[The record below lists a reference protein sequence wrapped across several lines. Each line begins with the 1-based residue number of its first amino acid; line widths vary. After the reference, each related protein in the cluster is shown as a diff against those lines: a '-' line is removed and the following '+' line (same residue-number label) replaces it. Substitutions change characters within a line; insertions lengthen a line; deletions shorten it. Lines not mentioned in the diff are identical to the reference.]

1 MAVSSPKVPV
11 FCIVRGR
18 WYQTTDLF
26 DNRDWLVKTYA
37 DWFVAGSGSATVPL
51 VESGPK
57 PPTAGG
63 GSGSGGADPRVD
75 GLIARIVALETSG
88 GGGGA
93 DPRVDGLIARVGEVE
108 AAAGKATEKAEKA
121 AVTASTAVS
130 EAGNAKA
137 AAEQAT
143 VAAGQAKLKA
153 DEVSGEL
160 GTVRSQVGSA
170 EAKAT
175 AAESKAVEAANTAQ
189 QAQLSVISADQT
201 AKAAKAVTD
210 NLERLGVPNTY
221 TTLQTTVRLAKQSAD
236 NAEIIAQGVGNKV
249 SDLETWKGR
258 LPDSAS
264 ISGAVTKIDGYP
276 DAARVE
282 TAIEEYY
289 ETKSHVEQIEKKLLT
304 LPSTVAE
311 GLSFERVRSSVIRSG
326 ERTANASL
334 PEGLIM
340 FKPEGIAIT
349 NSEEFTF
356 GMKAGGSGRKVR
368 IGGGGTFATKHG
380 DEVTLHSNDA
390 YNPHA
395 VYDGEIYNS
404 TRFDLVVYAYKI
416 VSVDF

>member
-57 PPTAGG
+57 PPTTGG
-63 GSGSGGADPRVD
+63 GGSGGADPRVD
-75 GLIARIVALETSG
+75 GLIARIVALETAG
-88 GGGGA
+88 GSGA

-121 AVTASTAVS
+121 AVTASTAAS
-130 EAGNAKA
+130 EAGNANA
-137 AAEQAT
+137 AAEQAAVT
-143 VAAGQAKLKA
+143 AGQAKSKA
-153 DEVSGEL
+153 EEVSGEL
-160 GTVRSQVGSA
+160 GTVRSQAGSA

-236 NAEIIAQGVGNKV
+236 NAEIIANGVSRK
-249 SDLETWKGR
+249 LE
-258 LPDSAS
+258 
-264 ISGAVTKIDGYP
+264 
-276 DAARVE
+276 
-282 TAIEEYY
+282 AIEEWKT
-289 ETKSHVEQIEKKLLT
+289 EMPASSELAEISAKLKSGLAWTVTKDKDLENNEAVSAASLIGVYAVRNNDYQNAIRLVVPGT
-304 LPSTVAE
+304 MNSRATSVTVAAGE
-311 GLSFERVRSSVIRSG
+311 AVHFVSSGVGGVILGPGAQPVKFEQFTVATYG
-326 ERTANASL
+326 YAKPSL
-334 PEGLIM
+334 YRL
-340 FKPEGIAIT
+340 T
-349 NSEEFTF
+349 Q
-356 GMKAGGSGRKVR
+356 
-368 IGGGGTFATKHG
+368 
-380 DEVTLHSNDA
+380 
-390 YNPHA
+390 
-395 VYDGEIYNS
+395 
-404 TRFDLVVYAYKI
+404 KI
-416 VSVDF
+416 

>member
-75 GLIARIVALETSG
+75 GLIARIVALETA

-121 AVTASTAVS
+121 AVTASTAAS

-137 AAEQAT
+137 AAEQAAVT
-143 VAAGQAKLKA
+143 AGQAKSKA

-160 GTVRSQVGSA
+160 APLLTQVGAA

-189 QAQLSVISADQT
+189 QAQLLVISSDQT

-210 NLERLGVPNTY
+210 NLERLRVPDTY

-236 NAEIIAQGVGNKV
+236 NAEIIANGVSRKV
-249 SDLETWKGR
+249 DQAEQKVEAISRRVEDLESTSTGQSSVELDLR
-258 LPDSAS
+258 ASVRSGTTYDLNELPD
-264 ISGAVTKIDGYP
+264 G
-276 DAARVE
+276 
-282 TAIEEYY
+282 
-289 ETKSHVEQIEKKLLT
+289 LL
-304 LPSTVAE
+304 
-311 GLSFERVRSSVIRSG
+311 F
-326 ERTANASL
+326 
-334 PEGLIM
+334 
-340 FKPEGIAIT
+340 FKPP
-349 NSEEFTF
+349 S
-356 GMKAGGSGRKVR
+356 
-368 IGGGGTFATKHG
+368 GGGTNANVGYTWSTSGGYSISIPTGGALAVKVDGVVAYYSENSPQNYQSFARTFMPTNG
-380 DEVTLHSNDA
+380 TIQ
-390 YNPHA
+390 
-395 VYDGEIYNS
+395 IYS
-404 TRFDLVVYAYKI
+404 FI
-416 VSVDF
+416 VR

>member
-63 GSGSGGADPRVD
+63 GGGGGGADPRVD
-75 GLIARIVALETSG
+75 GLVARIVALETS
-88 GGGGA
+88 GGGA

-121 AVTASTAVS
+121 TVTASTAAS

-137 AAEQAT
+137 AAEQAA
-143 VAAGQAKLKA
+143 VAAGQAKSKA
-153 DEVSGEL
+153 EEVSGEL
-160 GTVRSQVGSA
+160 APLLTQVGSA

-236 NAEIIAQGVGNKV
+236 NAEIIANGVSRKV
-249 SDLETWKGR
+249 DGAEQKVEAISRRVEDLESTSTGQSSLELDLR
-258 LPDSAS
+258 ASVRSGTTYDLNELPD
-264 ISGAVTKIDGYP
+264 G
-276 DAARVE
+276 
-282 TAIEEYY
+282 
-289 ETKSHVEQIEKKLLT
+289 LL
-304 LPSTVAE
+304 
-311 GLSFERVRSSVIRSG
+311 F
-326 ERTANASL
+326 
-334 PEGLIM
+334 
-340 FKPEGIAIT
+340 FKPP
-349 NSEEFTF
+349 S
-356 GMKAGGSGRKVR
+356 
-368 IGGGGTFATKHG
+368 GGGTTANVGYTWSTSGGYSINIPTGGAFAVKSDG
-380 DEVTLHSNDA
+380 VVA
-390 YNPHA
+390 YYSENSPQNYQSFA
-395 VYDGEIYNS
+395 RTFMPTNGTIQIYS
-404 TRFDLVVYAYKI
+404 FI
-416 VSVDF
+416 VR